1 MADIIKVNTVT
12 LKNDTE
18 DIKTRLSNISQKVQS
33 MKEDVKE
40 LNSMWE
46 GVANKKFNRV
56 FLEDIQS
63 LAELCDQ
70 LNGIVSFETNA
81 KTKYD
86 KCENTVG
93 TYVDQMKI

>member
-12 LKNDTE
+12 LKNDAQ
-18 DIKTRLSNISQKVQS
+18 DISTRLGNIAQKIQS
-33 MKEDVKE
+33 MKDDVKE

-46 GVANKKFNRV
+46 GAANKKFNSV

-63 LAELCDQ
+63 LAELCDL
-70 LNGIVSFETNA
+70 LNGIVAFETNA

-86 KCENTVG
+86 KCENQVG
-93 TYVDQMKI
+93 TLVDQMKI